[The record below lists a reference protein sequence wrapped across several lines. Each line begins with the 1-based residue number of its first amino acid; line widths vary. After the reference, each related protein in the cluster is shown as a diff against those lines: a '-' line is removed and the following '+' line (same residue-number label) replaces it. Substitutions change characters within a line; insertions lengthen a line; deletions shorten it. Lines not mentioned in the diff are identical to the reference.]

1 METAGKIAEDVVD
14 KFKQEWEP
22 LMENVKEAAETF
34 DNLEGNPAPTVIL
47 TPWEISTL
55 SCGTSCHRTLV
66 ISHTYQYSALHKG
79 KNCLGRILLR
89 SDSCQA

>member
-1 METAGKIAEDVVD
+1 MEAAGKIAEDVVD

-47 TPWEISTL
+47 TPWEIS
-55 SCGTSCHRTLV
+55 SGP
-66 ISHTYQYSALHKG
+66 
-79 KNCLGRILLR
+79 
-89 SDSCQA
+89 